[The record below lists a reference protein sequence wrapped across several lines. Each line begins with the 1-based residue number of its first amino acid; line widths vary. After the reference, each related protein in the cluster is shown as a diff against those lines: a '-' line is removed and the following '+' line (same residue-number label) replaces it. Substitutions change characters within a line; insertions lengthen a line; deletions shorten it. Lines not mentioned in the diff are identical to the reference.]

1 MGFAA
6 VGFFGGVGFVVR
18 TRSTVEDLSPCGV
31 TGSGIGGR
39 FGSEGITSLRERQI
53 KKRISARIRKAM
65 PKYI

>member
-18 TRSTVEDLSPCGV
+18 TRSTAEAFSGFGAA
-31 TGSGIGGR
+31 GSGIGGR